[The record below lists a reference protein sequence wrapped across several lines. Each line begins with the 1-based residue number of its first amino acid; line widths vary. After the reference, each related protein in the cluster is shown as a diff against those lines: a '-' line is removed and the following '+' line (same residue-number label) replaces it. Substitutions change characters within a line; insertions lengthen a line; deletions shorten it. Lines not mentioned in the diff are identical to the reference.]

1 MDIQSFKKLPLNDI
15 YTVAFYNLENLF
27 DTKDDLNTL
36 DDDFLPKGKK
46 RWTEKRYEKKLMKLG
61 TAISN
66 VGYHR
71 SKKAPV
77 LVGVAE
83 VENKRVLKDLV
94 STKNLKKHDFDV
106 VHFDSPDERGM
117 DVGLLFQKSYF
128 EVETTKMYPL
138 YLEDENGMRDY
149 TRDVLLVSG
158 KLNGELVHVLVNHW
172 PSRRAGADSTQHK
185 RIKAA
190 QLVNRIIGEIHQ
202 IYRDAKIII
211 MGDFNDDPH
220 SPSIKEHLME
230 PRLYNPMETLLS
242 FTKGSLNFK
251 GDWNIFD
258 QIIFTHNFFK
268 NEKDKHTFA
277 HADVFDKKFL
287 KVYEGRH
294 EGNPFRT
301 YAGKKYLGGYS
312 DHFPVYIQLKK

>member
-1 MDIQSFKKLPLNDI
+1 MDINALNTLPLNDI

-27 DTKDDLNTL
+27 DTEDDLKTL
-36 DDDFLPKGKK
+36 DDDFLPDGKK
-46 RWTEKRYEKKLMKLG
+46 NWTQKRYEKKLHKLG

-66 VGYHR
+66 VGYHK
-71 SKKAPV
+71 SKKAPT

-83 VENKRVLKDLV
+83 VENKRVLQDLIN
-94 STKNLKKHDFDV
+94 TKNLQKHGFDI

-117 DVGLLFQKSYF
+117 DVGLLYQKAHF

-138 YLEDENGMRDY
+138 MLEDEYGERDY

-158 KLNGELVHVLVNHW
+158 KLNGELIHVLVNHW
-172 PSRRAGADSTQHK
+172 PSRRSGSDSTQHK
-185 RIKAA
+185 RVAAA
-190 QLVNRIIGEIHQ
+190 QLVQRIVGEIHQ
-202 IYRDAKIII
+202 IYHDAKIII

-220 SPSIKEHLME
+220 STSIKDHLME
-230 PRLYNPMETLLS
+230 SRLYNPMETLLS
-242 FTKGSLNFK
+242 FTKGSLNYK
-251 GDWNIFD
+251 GNWNIFD

-268 NEKDKHTFA
+268 TKNNGHTFA
-277 HADVFDKKFL
+277 HADVFDDKFL

-294 EGNPFRT
+294 KGVPFRT

-312 DHFPVYIQLKK
+312 DHFPVYIQLKR